1 MQGGGFARPD
11 PQTKREHKNKT
22 KNGKKKLMKT
32 VLRQTKTVEKE
43 LFPKYGR
50 EVDHQTP

>member
-1 MQGGGFARPD
+1 
-11 PQTKREHKNKT
+11 
-22 KNGKKKLMKT
+22 MKT

-50 EVDHQTP
+50 EVDHQTPWILWLWLEKQSAIETILDIIKKKTLF